1 MYLHLGGDVV
11 LRYADIV
18 GIFDMD
24 HASVSRRTRDFL
36 ASSQRAGD
44 VVSVSE
50 ELPKSFVVASAG
62 GRTTVFLTQISSAT
76 LRRRMT
82 ERRGQLGNG

>member
-11 LRYADIV
+11 LRYADII

-24 HASVSRRTRDFL
+24 HASVSKRTRDFL
-36 ASSQRAGD
+36 ACSQKAGN
-44 VVSVSE
+44 VAIVSE
-50 ELPKSFVVASAG
+50 ELPKSFVVASAE

-82 ERRGQLGNG
+82 EKRR